1 MTFIKNVLLS
11 IYQYIQH
18 ILSQV
23 YRWNSI
29 DDKQLRSELEEKD
42 KEIERL
48 QSENRDLI
56 QQINHLK
63 IQKLCNSLT
72 IVLILSMEF

>member
-1 MTFIKNVLLS
+1 MTFIKNALLS

-29 DDKQLRSELEEKD
+29 DDKQLRSELE
-42 KEIERL
+42 
-48 QSENRDLI
+48 S
-56 QQINHLK
+56 
-63 IQKLCNSLT
+63 
-72 IVLILSMEF
+72 IVFTQGK

>member
-1 MTFIKNVLLS
+1 MTFFKNVLLS